1 MPKLCQT
8 RKCLIINNS
17 MKRTVHFRTLMM
29 SENGHFSSFCLNE
42 RLLETNV
49 GLQLLDGLWRKLLEQ
64 FKIIKAFQRTVQ
76 ATVVENGTGL
86 IEIDVRVAT

>member
-1 MPKLCQT
+1 
-8 RKCLIINNS
+8 
-17 MKRTVHFRTLMM
+17 MM
-29 SENGHFSSFCLNE
+29 SENGHFSTFCFKE

-64 FKIIKAFQRTVQ
+64 FKIIKTFQRTVQ

-86 IEIDVRVAT
+86 IEIDVRMATLAPVRETH